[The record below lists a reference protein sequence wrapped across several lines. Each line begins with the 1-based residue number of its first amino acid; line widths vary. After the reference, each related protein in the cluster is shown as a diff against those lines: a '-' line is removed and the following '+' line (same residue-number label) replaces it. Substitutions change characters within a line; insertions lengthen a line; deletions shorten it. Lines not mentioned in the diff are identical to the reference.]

1 MGSVLQDIRYAV
13 RTWMKSPALA
23 LIALVT
29 IALGIGANTVIFS
42 VVDAV
47 LLRPLPFRD
56 AGRLA
61 VVWERRLDHSDAG
74 SHGPGRNSVGPANF
88 IRWREQS
95 HAFDGIAGGIGFA
108 MNLTGGAEPERL
120 QTGIVTANLF
130 SVLGVEPILGRG
142 FLPEE
147 QEPGKGNVIILSRGY
162 WQRRFGGD
170 KGVIGQ
176 TVHLNGDAVRIVG
189 VMPDYVKFPAD
200 VQLWTPWTI
209 GPNTRNARGRFLVTV
224 ARLKPGITFAQA
236 QADMDLV
243 STNTRAELKDF
254 DVNWGVTVVPLS
266 EQIVGK
272 IRQALY
278 VLLAAVAF
286 VLLIACANVA
296 NLLLARATSR
306 EREIAIRLALGAGR
320 WRIVA
325 QLLTESTLLGV
336 VGGTLGLGLAY
347 WSIGPLVATLP
358 SDVPR
363 FTAIELNLQ
372 VLAFTTLAA
381 VGTGI
386 LFGLAPALR
395 VSAVSPQS
403 ALKEG
408 GRTGS
413 AGREHH
419 RLRSGLVVAETATAI
434 VLLAAGALL
443 LQSFVRLLHVD
454 TGFDGHNVLT
464 LQVAPTSPRYQQDPA
479 VINYFEE
486 AVRRIRATPGVLS
499 ASTVSFIPVDG
510 LGSATDFTVDDHPTP
525 NPADHPVADVR
536 VVTDDYFKTLGIA
549 LLQGRD
555 FSPSSDHPD
564 DTVLK
569 VIVNRT
575 MADKFWPGQNP
586 VGKRITMDWRKTLRA
601 EVIGVVG
608 DVRLQALDMPART
621 TLYWYLPQ
629 FPNGFMNFVVRT
641 SGPPSQLLNQIRA
654 QILSVDPEQPIGK
667 IRTMDEIAA
676 GSASQPRFM
685 IVLLGSFAGLALLL
699 AGIGIYGVMSYVAS
713 QRTHEIGVRI
723 ALGASRSQ
731 ILRLMIGDGLRLAVS
746 GVAIG
751 VVAALIASRVLAKLL
766 FNTRATEPW
775 AYLSVALLL
784 LATALLAS
792 YVPARRAARLDPMH
806 ALRYE

>member
-1 MGSVLQDIRYAV
+1 MDAILQDIRYAI
-13 RTWMKSPALA
+13 RTWVKSPALA
-23 LIALVT
+23 LVALVT

-47 LLRPLPFRD
+47 LLRPLPFRESN
-56 AGRLA
+56 RLA
-61 VVWERRLDHSDAG
+61 VVWERRLDHSEAG

-95 HAFDGIAGGIGFA
+95 HVFDGIAGGVGFP
-108 MNLTGGAEPERL
+108 MNLTGGREPERVP
-120 QTGIVTANLF
+120 TGVVSANLF
-130 SVLGVEPILGRG
+130 SVLGVEPVLGRG

-147 QEPGKGNVIILSRGY
+147 EQRGKGDVLILSQGY

-170 KGVIGQ
+170 RLVIGQ
-176 TVHLNGDAVRIVG
+176 TVHLNGTPVRIVG

-200 VQLWTPWTI
+200 VQIWIPLTI
-209 GPNTRNARGRFLVTV
+209 SPETRNTRGRSMLVV
-224 ARLKPGITFAQA
+224 GRLKPGVTIAQA

-254 DVNWGVTVVPLS
+254 DANWGVTVVPLS

-272 IRQALY
+272 VRQALY
-278 VLLAAVAF
+278 VLLGAVAF

-363 FTAIELNLQ
+363 FTVIDLNLQ
-372 VLAFTTLAA
+372 VLAFTTLVA

-408 GRTGS
+408 GRTGT

-419 RLRSGLVVAETATAI
+419 RLRGGLVIAETATAI
-434 VLLAAGALL
+434 VLLAGGALL

-454 TGFDGHNVLT
+454 TGFDGHHVIT
-464 LQVAPTSPRYQQDPA
+464 LQVSPTGPRYQKGSVLAEYFQAA
-479 VINYFEE
+479 VD
-486 AVRRIRATPGVLS
+486 RIRTVPGVVS
-499 ASTVSFIPVDG
+499 ASAISFIPVDG

-525 NPADHPVADVR
+525 RPEDHPVADVR
-536 VVTDDYFKTLGIA
+536 VVTDGYFRTLGIA
-549 LLQGRD
+549 MMQGRD
-555 FSPSSDHPD
+555 FSSATDHPD
-564 DTVLK
+564 DSVLK
-569 VIVNRT
+569 VVVNKT
-575 MADKFWPGQNP
+575 MADRFWPGQNP
-586 VGKRITMDWRKTLRA
+586 IGKHITMEWFKVLHA

-608 DVRLQALDMPART
+608 DVRLQSLELPART

-629 FPNGFMNFVVRT
+629 FPNGFMSFVVRT
-641 SGPPSQLLNQIRA
+641 SGPPSQLLTEIRA
-654 QILSVDPEQPIGK
+654 QILSVDRDQPIGK
-667 IRTMDEIAA
+667 IRTMGEIAA

-713 QRTHEIGVRI
+713 QRTHEIGVRV

-731 ILRLMIGDGLRLAVS
+731 ILRLMIGDGLRLAAS
-746 GVAIG
+746 GVVIG
-751 VVAALIASRVLAKLL
+751 VIAALIASRVLAKLL

-775 AYLSVALLL
+775 AYLSVAALL